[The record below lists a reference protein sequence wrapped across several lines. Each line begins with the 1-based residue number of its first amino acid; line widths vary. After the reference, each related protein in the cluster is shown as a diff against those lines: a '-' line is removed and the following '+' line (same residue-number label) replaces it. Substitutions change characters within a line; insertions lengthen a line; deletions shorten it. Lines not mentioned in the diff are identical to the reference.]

1 MSMTRIEF
9 RCSDE
14 ERKQIEEHAK
24 KAKLTTGRY
33 IIRETLYGRR
43 KGRNRLKAED
53 RESICRICTYLNK
66 ISDGIEIE
74 ESKEEMIKEC
84 KKLCRYSK

>member
-1 MSMTRIEF
+1 MTRIEF

-14 ERKQIEEHAK
+14 ERKQLEKNAK

-53 RESICRICTYLNK
+53 RESICRICTCLNK
-66 ISDGIEIE
+66 ISDEIGIE

-84 KKLCRYSK
+84 RKLCQCSK